1 MKSIISL
8 IVPFCFCLLNSNVY
22 CQDQFQV
29 TSLTN
34 SECSIKD
41 FQHSLGGGTFLLG
54 ESQQSGTS
62 FIELQKLLLDFSADW
77 AYNFSAIDSTIH
89 PGAIMESSDRGFV
102 TAAQIVQSGNP
113 GDPSSDIL
121 LFKTDEQGQLLWSRR
136 IDHYY
141 SDRPNSIL
149 NSQDGSIYLASQATT
164 TTISPSYSISLLKC
178 DSTGNVLWSKS
189 IGGGG
194 NEIASKMI
202 LTSDDQLAIAGTSS
216 SFSSGTS
223 FFLSKLDTSGNYYWF
238 QTYFTGFADTCYGL
252 LQTNDAGYLLT
263 GSGGLDG
270 NDILLIKTDQNG
282 IVQNSHSFNLGF
294 GSNKNL
300 DKGIRV
306 LNTSDGGYAIAGE
319 SKQNGSDL
327 PFFFIIKLSQN
338 LVIEW
343 YNTYGFQLKN
353 SFASFLEMADK
364 GFLLSGGRVNF
375 GTTGMRNLMVK
386 TDSIGNSDCLQ
397 TILDLSDQVENPF
410 SASASPATLS
420 TITSQSNFALSQGIP
435 VYTRDTA
442 CYTLTMVNT
451 IEQSNSFSTFPNPFQ
466 HKFSLALGA
475 DVIFEPID
483 IQITDQTGRI
493 LYSQEKVSLP
503 SSGYT
508 EINLPDFKPG
518 IFFLYLKNKDKI
530 IEVKKIICSY

>member
-1 MKSIISL
+1 MKSLISL
-8 IVPFCFCLLNSNVY
+8 ILLFCFFFMNSKVY
-22 CQDQFQV
+22 SQEEFQV
-29 TSLTN
+29 TALTH

-41 FQHSLGGGTFLLG
+41 FQHSLSGGTFVHG

-62 FIELQKLLLDFSADW
+62 FIELQKLLLDFSPEW
-77 AYNFSAIDSTIH
+77 SYSFSATDSTIH
-89 PGAIMESSDRGFV
+89 PGAIMEASDRGYV
-102 TAAQIVQSGNP
+102 EAAQIIQAGNP

-141 SDRPNSIL
+141 SDKPNSIL
-149 NSQDGSIYLASQATT
+149 NNRDGSIYLASQATT
-164 TTISPSYSISLLKC
+164 TTISPSYSISLLRC
-178 DSTGNVLWSKS
+178 DSAGNVLWSKS
-189 IGGGG
+189 IGGGD
-194 NEIASKMI
+194 NEIASKII

-223 FFLSKLDTSGNYYWF
+223 FFLCKLDTSGNYYWF
-238 QTYFTGFADTCYGL
+238 QTYFTGLADTCYGL
-252 LQTNDAGYLLT
+252 LQTNDGGYMLT

-270 NDILLIKTDQNG
+270 NDVLLIKTDQNG

-353 SFASFLEMADK
+353 TFASFLEMADH

-375 GTTGMRNLMVK
+375 GTTEQRNLMIK
-386 TDSIGNSDCLQ
+386 TDSTGNSDCLQ
-397 TILDLSDQVENPF
+397 TILDLTDQVENPF
-410 SASASPATLS
+410 SASGSPATLS
-420 TITSQSNFALSQGIP
+420 TITSQSNFALTRAIP
-435 VYTRDTA
+435 AFIRDTA
-442 CYTLTMVNT
+442 CYTLTTVRS
-451 IEQSNSFSTFPNPFQ
+451 IETADSFSIFPNPFQ
-466 HKFSLALGA
+466 HKFNLAFHSDAL
-475 DVIFEPID
+475 DEPID
-483 IQITDQTGRI
+483 IQLIDQTGRV
-493 LYSQEKVSLP
+493 LYNQEKVVLTA
-503 SSGYT
+503 SGNT
-508 EINLPDFKPG
+508 EIRIPDIKPG
-518 IFFLYLKNKDKI
+518 IFFLYLKSKGQI
-530 IEVKKIICSY
+530 LQAKKIICSY